1 MVWDA
6 AGEHWGAG
14 GVGEYTAHAYAALT
28 ALAEQLDT
36 VDCPL
41 PVRPEAVWLA
51 IPVMPH
57 TVVPMNEVPPLCG
70 CG

>member
-1 MVWDA
+1 MVWDVSVR
-6 AGEHWGAG
+6 GAG
-14 GVGEYTAHAYAALT
+14 GVGEYTQRMQLLALT